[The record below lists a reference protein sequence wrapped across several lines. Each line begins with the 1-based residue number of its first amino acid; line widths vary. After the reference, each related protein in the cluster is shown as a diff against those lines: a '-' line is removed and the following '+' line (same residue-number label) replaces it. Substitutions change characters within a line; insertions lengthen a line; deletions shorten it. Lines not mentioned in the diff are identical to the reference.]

1 MQAVNSADQLSP
13 SMGAS
18 ASSNMNGLQ
27 QAAAEAAACSGQLPG
42 AGSNPVNDFPNKMS
56 SLGEVQRIIG
66 LSLSKIQMG
75 RNQRGGLPLH
85 KNLLVATVLNK
96 ARDLYMQ
103 ETMYMNYK
111 MMTGQFAAAAA
122 SASNNANNNH
132 GIPQPEQMHSAA
144 QQHYHNYGNIAMA
157 NAMTHV
163 HHDMADDDMEPVEAN
178 EADYDEDSESD
189 VEDDCDVTSVQTTVS
204 ASGAANEAHTMT
216 TNHMQYP
223 PTTMASMLS
232 LHMHMQQQQMQQ
244 HELQQQQQQQQLQ
257 QQPQPPTQQQSPEQ
271 PAVPTP
277 VTAAAASSAVA
288 ASTLQPQ
295 HSQPQPQ
302 PSSSSPPQASSPS
315 QAPAVPANANDE
327 GFIDEPDCD
336 CDARNFSTSESRVPF
351 QYCYNCAPFHPSN
364 GRGPTLVPSP
374 CPSPT
379 PPTAT
384 SNSNKAPGEA
394 GGGGG
399 HSSTSQHIGSC
410 TPVIYD
416 MDSQSTEVGSSEI
429 HEAARGTKRRRS
441 SGDSLEEN
449 DIDDGASKKRR
460 ESTETSPDT
469 SRDESG
475 YQSDSSQHEMFHPA
489 FRGTTC
495 STNTNSEILAAPAN
509 NNSSTCTAT
518 TGAVGPGQTMEIDQ
532 ITSLVSI
539 FSFGQHIMAAA
550 AAANSGNVPAGGI
563 SSITSPTNTS
573 SSGGPPKAE
582 AEEEEEKKEKKSESS
597 EDSDS
602 ESDTSSDSGHSSD
615 DHEAAKEEEQA
626 ASSAST
632 KLTRSV
638 STPELCATSAAAAS
652 AAAGS
657 TGTIMASEAPPCV
670 EVASL

>member
-1 MQAVNSADQLSP
+1 MMQAVNSADQLSP

-18 ASSNMNGLQ
+18 ASSSMNGLQ
-27 QAAAEAAACSGQLPG
+27 PAASGSSGQIPG
-42 AGSNPVNDFPNKMS
+42 ASAASSAVSDFPNKMT

-122 SASNNANNNH
+122 SATNNANNNH
-132 GIPQPEQMHSAA
+132 GMQEQMHSAH
-144 QQHYHNYGNIAMA
+144 QHYHNYGNIAVA

-189 VEDDCDVTSVQTTVS
+189 VEDDCDVTSVQTAS
-204 ASGAANEAHTMT
+204 ANADTHTMT

-232 LHMHMQQQQMQQ
+232 LHMHMQQQQQQMQQ
-244 HELQQQQQQQQLQ
+244 HELQQQQQQQQQ
-257 QQPQPPTQQQSPEQ
+257 TQTQQPSPEQ
-271 PAVPTP
+271 PAAPILP
-277 VTAAAASSAVA
+277 AAVM
-288 ASTLQPQ
+288 QPQ
-295 HSQPQPQ
+295 HSHQQPPQQQSPPPPPQP
-302 PSSSSPPQASSPS
+302 
-315 QAPAVPANANDE
+315 PAVVNTNDE

-379 PPTAT
+379 PTAT
-384 SNSNKAPGEA
+384 SSSKAGEA
-394 GGGGG
+394 GGDSGGVCNP
-399 HSSTSQHIGSC
+399 TSPIGSC
-410 TPVIYD
+410 NPVLYD
-416 MDSQSTEVGSSEI
+416 MDSQSTEVGSKI
-429 HEAARGTKRRRS
+429 PEAAGRGTKRRCS
-441 SGDSLEEN
+441 SSDSLEEE
-449 DIDDGASKKRR
+449 DGASKKRR

-495 STNTNSEILAAPAN
+495 STNTNSEILAAP
-509 NNSSTCTAT
+509 SSSSGTCTAP

-550 AAANSGNVPAGGI
+550 AAANSSNVSAAGV
-563 SSITSPTNTS
+563 SITNTTNTTS
-573 SSGGPPKAE
+573 SSSEPKAE
-582 AEEEEEKKEKKSESS
+582 VEAEEEKKEKKSESS

-626 ASSAST
+626 SAAAST

-638 STPELCATSAAAAS
+638 STPDLCATSAAASVAS
-652 AAAGS
+652 N
-657 TGTIMASEAPPCV
+657 TMASEAPPCV

>member
-1 MQAVNSADQLSP
+1 MMQAVNSADQLSP

-18 ASSNMNGLQ
+18 ASSSMNGLQ
-27 QAAAEAAACSGQLPG
+27 PAASCSTGPIPG
-42 AGSNPVNDFPNKMS
+42 ASAASSPVSDFPNKMT

-122 SASNNANNNH
+122 SATNNANNNH
-132 GIPQPEQMHSAA
+132 GMQEQMHSAH
-144 QQHYHNYGNIAMA
+144 QHYHNYGNIAVA

-189 VEDDCDVTSVQTTVS
+189 VEDDCDVTSVQTAS
-204 ASGAANEAHTMT
+204 ANADTHTMT

-244 HELQQQQQQQQLQ
+244 HELQQQQQQQQQ
-257 QQPQPPTQQQSPEQ
+257 TQPQQPSPEQ
-271 PAVPTP
+271 PAAPILP
-277 VTAAAASSAVA
+277 AAVV
-288 ASTLQPQ
+288 QPQ
-295 HSQPQPQ
+295 HSHQQPQQQPPPPPPQ
-302 PSSSSPPQASSPS
+302 P
-315 QAPAVPANANDE
+315 PAVVNTNDE

-379 PPTAT
+379 PTAT
-384 SNSNKAPGEA
+384 SSSKAGEA
-394 GGGGG
+394 GDDSGGVC
-399 HSSTSQHIGSC
+399 SPTSPIGSC
-410 TPVIYD
+410 NPVLYD
-416 MDSQSTEVGSSEI
+416 MDSQSTEVGSKIPEA
-429 HEAARGTKRRRS
+429 AARGTKRRCS
-441 SGDSLEEN
+441 SSDSLEEE
-449 DIDDGASKKRR
+449 DGASKKRR

-495 STNTNSEILAAPAN
+495 STNTNSEILAAP
-509 NNSSTCTAT
+509 SSSSGTCTAT

-550 AAANSGNVPAGGI
+550 AAANSSNVSAA
-563 SSITSPTNTS
+563 SVSITNTS
-573 SSGGPPKAE
+573 SSSSEPKAE
-582 AEEEEEKKEKKSESS
+582 VEGEEEKKEKKSESS

-626 ASSAST
+626 SAAAST

-638 STPELCATSAAAAS
+638 STPDLCATSAAAAVAS
-652 AAAGS
+652 N
-657 TGTIMASEAPPCV
+657 TMASEAPPCV

>member
-18 ASSNMNGLQ
+18 ASSNMNTGLQ
-27 QAAAEAAACSGQLPG
+27 QAAAEAANACSGQLSG
-42 AGSNPVNDFPNKMS
+42 AVSNNPVNDFPNKMS

-132 GIPQPEQMHSAA
+132 GIPGVQPDQMHSAA

-157 NAMTHV
+157 NAMNHV

-189 VEDDCDVTSVQTTVS
+189 VEDDCDVTSVQTAVS
-204 ASGAANEAHTMT
+204 AAASAANEAHTMT

-244 HELQQQQQQQQLQ
+244 HELQQQQQQQQ
-257 QQPQPPTQQQSPEQ
+257 QQPQQQTQEQ
-271 PAVPTP
+271 PAVPIP
-277 VTAAAASSAVA
+277 VASAASTTTSATS
-288 ASTLQPQ
+288 STLQPQ

-302 PSSSSPPQASSPS
+302 PSSPAASTS
-315 QAPAVPANANDE
+315 QQPAVTNTNDE

-384 SNSNKAPGEA
+384 SNSSKAPGEA

-399 HSSTSQHIGSC
+399 SGHSSTLQHIGSC
-410 TPVIYD
+410 NPVIYD

-441 SGDSLEEN
+441 SGDSLEE
-449 DIDDGASKKRR
+449 DIDGASKKRR

-475 YQSDSSQHEMFHPA
+475 YQSDSSQHEVSLWLEPLKERSDATQIHRLQVP
-489 FRGTTC
+489 
-495 STNTNSEILAAPAN
+495 NSLFIFL
-509 NNSSTCTAT
+509 SS
-518 TGAVGPGQTMEIDQ
+518 D
-532 ITSLVSI
+532 VS
-539 FSFGQHIMAAA
+539 S
-550 AAANSGNVPAGGI
+550 GI
-563 SSITSPTNTS
+563 SWNHMQYKYKQRDFGSGTCKQQQQHLHSNNRCSWTRSNDGNRPNHQFGVNILLWSAHHGCC
-573 SSGGPPKAE
+573 SSG
-582 AEEEEEKKEKKSESS
+582 
-597 EDSDS
+597 
-602 ESDTSSDSGHSSD
+602 
-615 DHEAAKEEEQA
+615 
-626 ASSAST
+626 
-632 KLTRSV
+632 
-638 STPELCATSAAAAS
+638 
-652 AAAGS
+652 
-657 TGTIMASEAPPCV
+657 
-670 EVASL
+670 

>member
-1 MQAVNSADQLSP
+1 MMQAVNSADQLSP

-18 ASSNMNGLQ
+18 ASSSMNGLQ
-27 QAAAEAAACSGQLPG
+27 PAASCSTGPIPG
-42 AGSNPVNDFPNKMS
+42 ASAASSAVSDFPNKMT

-122 SASNNANNNH
+122 SATNNANNNH
-132 GIPQPEQMHSAA
+132 GMQEQMHSAH
-144 QQHYHNYGNIAMA
+144 QHYHNYGNIAVA

-189 VEDDCDVTSVQTTVS
+189 VEDDCDVTSVQTAS
-204 ASGAANEAHTMT
+204 ANADTHTMT

-244 HELQQQQQQQQLQ
+244 HELQQQQQQQQQ
-257 QQPQPPTQQQSPEQ
+257 QTQPQQPSPEQ
-271 PAVPTP
+271 PAAPILP
-277 VTAAAASSAVA
+277 AAVV
-288 ASTLQPQ
+288 QPQ
-295 HSQPQPQ
+295 HSHQQPQQQPPPPPPQ
-302 PSSSSPPQASSPS
+302 P
-315 QAPAVPANANDE
+315 PAVVNTNDE

-379 PPTAT
+379 PTAT
-384 SNSNKAPGEA
+384 SSSKAGEA
-394 GGGGG
+394 GDDSGGVC
-399 HSSTSQHIGSC
+399 SPTSPIGSC
-410 TPVIYD
+410 NPVLYD
-416 MDSQSTEVGSSEI
+416 MDSQSTEVGSKIPEA
-429 HEAARGTKRRRS
+429 AARGTKRRCS
-441 SGDSLEEN
+441 SSDSLEEE
-449 DIDDGASKKRR
+449 DGASKKRR

-475 YQSDSSQHEMFHPA
+475 YQSDSSQHEVSLSITPPA
-489 FRGTTC
+489 WNSPRGLCISHYHMLSFSFRCFIRHFAEPHAVQIQTVRFWQH
-495 STNTNSEILAAPAN
+495 LPAAVAPAPLQQ
-509 NNSSTCTAT
+509 
-518 TGAVGPGQTMEIDQ
+518 VQ
-532 ITSLVSI
+532 
-539 FSFGQHIMAAA
+539 
-550 AAANSGNVPAGGI
+550 
-563 SSITSPTNTS
+563 
-573 SSGGPPKAE
+573 
-582 AEEEEEKKEKKSESS
+582 
-597 EDSDS
+597 SDPV
-602 ESDTSSDSGHSSD
+602 
-615 DHEAAKEEEQA
+615 KPWR
-626 ASSAST
+626 ST
-632 KLTRSV
+632 KSPVWCPYSPSV
-638 STPELCATSAAAAS
+638 STSWLRRQPPIPATSLPPAYPSPTPAAVAVS
-652 AAAGS
+652 PRLRSKGKKRRKKRS
-657 TGTIMASEAPPCV
+657 LNRRRILTVKVTLPVTVGIRVTTMRPPRRKNKPRQQPQQN
-670 EVASL
+670 

>member
-1 MQAVNSADQLSP
+1 MMQAVNSADQLSP

-18 ASSNMNGLQ
+18 ASSSMNGLQ
-27 QAAAEAAACSGQLPG
+27 PAASCSTGQIPG
-42 AGSNPVNDFPNKMS
+42 ASAASSAVSDFPNKMT

-122 SASNNANNNH
+122 SATNNANNNH
-132 GIPQPEQMHSAA
+132 GMQEQMHSAH
-144 QQHYHNYGNIAMA
+144 QHYHNYGNIAVA

-189 VEDDCDVTSVQTTVS
+189 VEDDCDVTSVQT
-204 ASGAANEAHTMT
+204 ASTNADTHTMT

-244 HELQQQQQQQQLQ
+244 HELQQQQQQQQQ
-257 QQPQPPTQQQSPEQ
+257 QTQPQQPSPEQ
-271 PAVPTP
+271 PAAPILP
-277 VTAAAASSAVA
+277 AAVM
-288 ASTLQPQ
+288 QPQ
-295 HSQPQPQ
+295 HSHQQPQQQPPPPPPQ
-302 PSSSSPPQASSPS
+302 P
-315 QAPAVPANANDE
+315 PAVVNTNDE

-379 PPTAT
+379 PTAT
-384 SNSNKAPGEA
+384 SSSKAGEA
-394 GGGGG
+394 GGDSGGVCNP
-399 HSSTSQHIGSC
+399 TSPIGSC
-410 TPVIYD
+410 NPVLYD
-416 MDSQSTEVGSSEI
+416 MDSQSTEVGSKIPEA
-429 HEAARGTKRRRS
+429 AARGTKRRCS
-441 SGDSLEEN
+441 SSDSLEEE
-449 DIDDGASKKRR
+449 DGASKKRR

-495 STNTNSEILAAPAN
+495 STNTNSEILAAP
-509 NNSSTCTAT
+509 SSSSGTCTAT

-550 AAANSGNVPAGGI
+550 AAANSSNVSAA
-563 SSITSPTNTS
+563 SVSITNTS
-573 SSGGPPKAE
+573 SSSSEPKAE
-582 AEEEEEKKEKKSESS
+582 VEGEEEKKEKKSESS

-626 ASSAST
+626 SAAAST

-638 STPELCATSAAAAS
+638 STPDLCATSAAAAVAS
-652 AAAGS
+652 NS
-657 TGTIMASEAPPCV
+657 MASEAPPCV

>member
-1 MQAVNSADQLSP
+1 MMQAVNSADQLSP

-18 ASSNMNGLQ
+18 ASSSMNGLQ
-27 QAAAEAAACSGQLPG
+27 PAASCSTGPIPG
-42 AGSNPVNDFPNKMS
+42 ASAASSAVSDFPNKMT

-122 SASNNANNNH
+122 SATNNANNNH
-132 GIPQPEQMHSAA
+132 GMQEQMHSAH
-144 QQHYHNYGNIAMA
+144 QHYHNYGNIAVA
-157 NAMTHV
+157 NAMTQV

-189 VEDDCDVTSVQTTVS
+189 VEDDCDVTSVQTAS
-204 ASGAANEAHTMT
+204 ANADTHTMT

-244 HELQQQQQQQQLQ
+244 HELQQQQQQQQQ
-257 QQPQPPTQQQSPEQ
+257 QTQPQQPSPEQ
-271 PAVPTP
+271 PAAPILP
-277 VTAAAASSAVA
+277 AAVV
-288 ASTLQPQ
+288 QPQ
-295 HSQPQPQ
+295 HSHQQPQQQPPPPPPQ
-302 PSSSSPPQASSPS
+302 P
-315 QAPAVPANANDE
+315 PAVVNTNDE

-379 PPTAT
+379 PTAT
-384 SNSNKAPGEA
+384 SSSKTGEA
-394 GGGGG
+394 GDDSGGVC
-399 HSSTSQHIGSC
+399 SPTSPIGSC
-410 TPVIYD
+410 NPVLYD
-416 MDSQSTEVGSSEI
+416 MDSQSTEVGSKIPEA
-429 HEAARGTKRRRS
+429 AARGTKRRCS
-441 SGDSLEEN
+441 SSDSLEEE
-449 DIDDGASKKRR
+449 DGASKKRR

-495 STNTNSEILAAPAN
+495 STNTNSEILAAP
-509 NNSSTCTAT
+509 SSSSGTCTAT

-550 AAANSGNVPAGGI
+550 AAANSSNVSAA
-563 SSITSPTNTS
+563 SVSITNTS
-573 SSGGPPKAE
+573 SSSSEPKAE
-582 AEEEEEKKEKKSESS
+582 VEGEEEKKEKKSESS

-626 ASSAST
+626 SAAAST

-638 STPELCATSAAAAS
+638 STPDLCATSAAAAVAS
-652 AAAGS
+652 N
-657 TGTIMASEAPPCV
+657 TMASEAPPCV

>member
-1 MQAVNSADQLSP
+1 MMQAVNSADQLNP

-18 ASSNMNGLQ
+18 ASSSMNGLQ
-27 QAAAEAAACSGQLPG
+27 PAASCSTGPIPG
-42 AGSNPVNDFPNKMS
+42 ASAASSAVSDFPNKMT

-122 SASNNANNNH
+122 SATNNANNNH
-132 GIPQPEQMHSAA
+132 GMQEQMHSAH
-144 QQHYHNYGNIAMA
+144 QHYHNYGNIAVA
-157 NAMTHV
+157 NAMTQV

-189 VEDDCDVTSVQTTVS
+189 VEDDCDVTSVQTAS
-204 ASGAANEAHTMT
+204 ANADTHTMT

-244 HELQQQQQQQQLQ
+244 HELQQQQQQQQQ
-257 QQPQPPTQQQSPEQ
+257 QQTQPQQPSPEQ
-271 PAVPTP
+271 PAAPILP
-277 VTAAAASSAVA
+277 AAVV
-288 ASTLQPQ
+288 QPQ
-295 HSQPQPQ
+295 HSHQQPQQQPPPPPPQ
-302 PSSSSPPQASSPS
+302 P
-315 QAPAVPANANDE
+315 PAVVNTNDE

-379 PPTAT
+379 PTAT
-384 SNSNKAPGEA
+384 STSKTGEA
-394 GGGGG
+394 GDDSGGVCSPTSPIGG
-399 HSSTSQHIGSC
+399 C
-410 TPVIYD
+410 NPVLYD
-416 MDSQSTEVGSSEI
+416 MDSQSTEVGSKIPEA
-429 HEAARGTKRRRS
+429 AARGTKRRCS
-441 SGDSLEEN
+441 SSDSLEEE
-449 DIDDGASKKRR
+449 DGASKKRR

-495 STNTNSEILAAPAN
+495 STNTNSEILAAP
-509 NNSSTCTAT
+509 SSSSGTCTAT

-550 AAANSGNVPAGGI
+550 AAANSSNVSAA
-563 SSITSPTNTS
+563 SVSITNTS
-573 SSGGPPKAE
+573 SSSSEPKAE
-582 AEEEEEKKEKKSESS
+582 VEGEEEKKEKKSESS

-626 ASSAST
+626 SAAAST

-638 STPELCATSAAAAS
+638 STPDLCATSAAAAVAS
-652 AAAGS
+652 N
-657 TGTIMASEAPPCV
+657 TMASEAPPCV

>member
-18 ASSNMNGLQ
+18 ASSSMNGLQ
-27 QAAAEAAACSGQLPG
+27 PAASGSTGQIPG
-42 AGSNPVNDFPNKMS
+42 ASAASSAVSDFPNKMT

-132 GIPQPEQMHSAA
+132 GMQEQMHSAH
-144 QQHYHNYGNIAMA
+144 QHYHNYGNIAVA

-189 VEDDCDVTSVQTTVS
+189 VEDDCDVTSVQTAS
-204 ASGAANEAHTMT
+204 ANADTHTMT

-244 HELQQQQQQQQLQ
+244 HELQQQHQQQQQQ
-257 QQPQPPTQQQSPEQ
+257 TQPQQPSPEQ
-271 PAVPTP
+271 PAAPILP
-277 VTAAAASSAVA
+277 AAVM
-288 ASTLQPQ
+288 QPQ
-295 HSQPQPQ
+295 HSHQQPQQQPPPPPPQ
-302 PSSSSPPQASSPS
+302 P
-315 QAPAVPANANDE
+315 PAVVNTNDE

-379 PPTAT
+379 PTAT
-384 SNSNKAPGEA
+384 SSSKAGEA
-394 GGGGG
+394 GGDSGGV
-399 HSSTSQHIGSC
+399 SNPTSPIGSC
-410 TPVIYD
+410 NPVLYD
-416 MDSQSTEVGSSEI
+416 MDSQSTEVGSKIPEA
-429 HEAARGTKRRRS
+429 AARGTKRRCS
-441 SGDSLEEN
+441 SSDSLEEE
-449 DIDDGASKKRR
+449 DGASKKRR

-495 STNTNSEILAAPAN
+495 STNTNSEILAAP
-509 NNSSTCTAT
+509 SSSSGNCTAT

-550 AAANSGNVPAGGI
+550 AAANSSNVSAA
-563 SSITSPTNTS
+563 SVSITNTTS
-573 SSGGPPKAE
+573 SSSEPKAE
-582 AEEEEEKKEKKSESS
+582 VEGEEEKKEKKSESS

-626 ASSAST
+626 SAAAST

-638 STPELCATSAAAAS
+638 STPDLCATSAAAAVAS
-652 AAAGS
+652 N
-657 TGTIMASEAPPCV
+657 TMASEAPPCV

>member
-18 ASSNMNGLQ
+18 ASSSMNGLQ
-27 QAAAEAAACSGQLPG
+27 PAASGSTGQIPG
-42 AGSNPVNDFPNKMS
+42 ASAASSAVSDFPNKMT

-132 GIPQPEQMHSAA
+132 GMQEQMHSAH
-144 QQHYHNYGNIAMA
+144 QHYHNYGNIAVA

-189 VEDDCDVTSVQTTVS
+189 VEDDCDVTSVQTAS
-204 ASGAANEAHTMT
+204 ANADTHTMT

-244 HELQQQQQQQQLQ
+244 HELQQQQQQQQQ
-257 QQPQPPTQQQSPEQ
+257 TQPQQPSPEQ
-271 PAVPTP
+271 PAAPILP
-277 VTAAAASSAVA
+277 AAVM
-288 ASTLQPQ
+288 QPQ
-295 HSQPQPQ
+295 HSHQQPQQQPPPPPPQ
-302 PSSSSPPQASSPS
+302 P
-315 QAPAVPANANDE
+315 PAVVNTNDE

-379 PPTAT
+379 PTAT
-384 SNSNKAPGEA
+384 SSSKAGEA
-394 GGGGG
+394 GGDSGGVCNP
-399 HSSTSQHIGSC
+399 TSPIGSC
-410 TPVIYD
+410 NPVLYD
-416 MDSQSTEVGSSEI
+416 MDSQSTEVGSKIPEA
-429 HEAARGTKRRRS
+429 AARGTKRRCS
-441 SGDSLEEN
+441 SSDSLEEE
-449 DIDDGASKKRR
+449 DGASKKRR

-495 STNTNSEILAAPAN
+495 STNTNSEILAAP
-509 NNSSTCTAT
+509 SSSSGNCTAT

-550 AAANSGNVPAGGI
+550 AAANSSNVSAA
-563 SSITSPTNTS
+563 SVSITNTTS
-573 SSGGPPKAE
+573 SSSEPKAE
-582 AEEEEEKKEKKSESS
+582 VEGEEEKKEKKSESS

-626 ASSAST
+626 SAAAST

-638 STPELCATSAAAAS
+638 STPDLCATSAAAAVAS
-652 AAAGS
+652 N
-657 TGTIMASEAPPCV
+657 TMASEAPPCV